1 LTICVIPARGGSK
14 RIPRKNIKS
23 FCGKPMIQWSIEA
36 AQKSGIFD
44 EIIVSTDDDEIKY
57 ISEKLGAY
65 VPFIRPSSLSDDY
78 TTSVDVVAHATNWAL
93 DNNLEAEIVCCI
105 YATAPFVRQSDLIN
119 AFKIINSE
127 NWSYVLSV
135 GEYSSPILRSFKQ
148 GLTGGL
154 EMYFPE
160 HFEKRSQDL
169 EPALFDA
176 GMFYMGTSEAWIQ
189 KLKIFG
195 NHSYPYKIPH
205 WRIQDIDTSD
215 DWIRAEILAQNLETM
230 NIKNYQL

>member
-160 HFEKRSQDL
+160 NFEKRSQDL

>member
-1 LTICVIPARGGSK
+1 MTICVIPARGGSK

-160 HFEKRSQDL
+160 NFEKRSQDL

-205 WRIQDIDTSD
+205 WRIQDIDTTD

-230 NIKNYQL
+230 NIKNY

>member
-1 LTICVIPARGGSK
+1 MTICVIPARGGSK
-14 RIPRKNIKS
+14 RIPRKNIKY

-36 AQKSGIFD
+36 AKNSGIFD

-57 ISEKLGAY
+57 ISESLGAY
-65 VPFIRPSSLSDDY
+65 VPFKRPLYLSDDY
-78 TTSVDVVAHATNWAL
+78 TTSVDVIAHATNWAL
-93 DNNLEAEIVCCI
+93 NNNLKAEIVCCI
-105 YATAPFVRQSDLIN
+105 YATAPFVRQTDLIN
-119 AFKIINSE
+119 AYKIINAE

-148 GLTGGL
+148 GLTCGL

-176 GMFYMGTSEAWIQ
+176 GMFYMGTSEAWTK

-195 NHSYPYKIPH
+195 NQSYPYKIPH
-205 WRIQDIDTSD
+205 WRIQDIDTAD

-230 NIKNYQL
+230 DIKNY